1 MPSDSDRVAVSP
13 FPSRRAIIRRARW
26 LYLLRGRP
34 PGAPTQFWRESE
46 QQLLD
51 IAASRV
57 LRSLHWPG
65 ATGMRVRPR
74 PRARL

>member
-1 MPSDSDRVAVSP
+1 MASDSDRGAVSP
-13 FPSRRAIIRRARW
+13 FPSRRAINRRARW

-57 LRSLHWPG
+57 LRSLHWRA

-74 PRARL
+74 PRDRL